1 MHLRNW
7 IDFNLVIFLMIEISK
22 LLKEIVNSIR
32 NEVETFIQDSLWSLF
47 LKLNNMEFSEERIYM
62 TNH

>member
-1 MHLRNW
+1 
-7 IDFNLVIFLMIEISK
+7 MIEISK